1 MNTPL
6 RRVGL
11 AMIVMVMLLLVNA
24 TYIQVIRGDEY
35 RTDPLNQ
42 RVLLDEYSRQRG
54 LILDATSDPVA
65 AVKDTNDRLRYQR
78 TYPKGPL
85 YAPVTGYYSVIYGAT
100 GIEQAQ
106 DDVLNGSDDRLFVRR
121 LSDLITGRDP
131 RGGNVELTIDPKVQ
145 KTAYDLMT
153 ERGYSG
159 AVVALKPDTGEVLA
173 MVSTP
178 SYDPAPLASHDTD
191 VQQQAKARLDNDP
204 GNPLTNRAIEETYPP
219 GSTFKLVTTA
229 AALSQGMG
237 PDTPVTTE
245 PTIPL
250 PAGGGTTLSNFAFDA
265 CPGGTLADAL
275 AYSCN
280 TAFAELA
287 GRVGAKGLREQ
298 AAKFGIG
305 QEDLQIP
312 LQVAG
317 SSVGP
322 IEDEASLYQ
331 SGIGQRDVRLTPL
344 QDAMLSASIAND
356 GDRMKPQ
363 LVKKITAPDL
373 EKVSELVPEEA
384 DEAVSPEVA
393 DTMTQMMEA
402 SEDNT
407 AGEGKRGDIRIASK
421 TGTAEHGADP
431 KSTPPHAWYTAF
443 APSDNPQ
450 IAVAVI
456 VEDGG
461 DRGLA
466 ATGGSVA
473 ASIGRAAINAR
484 LGGG

>member
-11 AMIVMVMLLLVNA
+11 AMIVMVLLLLVNA
-24 TYIQVIRGDEY
+24 TYIQVIRGDDY
-35 RTDPLNQ
+35 RSDERNQ

-54 LILDATSDPVA
+54 LILDASSDPVA
-65 AVKDTNDRLRYQR
+65 RVKDTNDRLRYQR
-78 TYPKGPL
+78 VYPKGPM
-85 YAPVTGYYSVIYGAT
+85 YAPITGYYSVLYGAT
-100 GIEQAQ
+100 GIEQTE
-106 DDVLNGSDDRLFVRR
+106 DDILNGSDDRLFVRR

-131 RGGNVELTIDPKVQ
+131 RGGNVELTIDSKVQ

-153 ERGYSG
+153 ERGYTGS
-159 AVVALKPDTGEVLA
+159 VVALKPDTGEILS

-178 SYDPAPLASHDTD
+178 SYNPNPLSSHDTD
-191 VQQQAKARLDNDP
+191 TQQKAKERLDADSDK
-204 GNPLTNRAIEETYPP
+204 PLTNRAIEETYPP

-229 AALSQGMG
+229 AALSAGLG
-237 PDTPVTTE
+237 PDTGVPTE
-245 PTIPL
+245 ATIPL
-250 PAGGGTTLSNFAFDA
+250 PSGGGTTLSNFGIQD

-275 AYSCN
+275 AFSCN

-287 GRVGAKGLREQ
+287 GRVGAGALREQ

-305 QEDLQIP
+305 QADLEVP
-312 LQVAG
+312 LQVAQ
-317 SSVGP
+317 SSVGEL
-322 IEDEASLYQ
+322 EDEASLYQ

-344 QDAMLSASIAND
+344 QDAMLSASIAN
-356 GDRMKPQ
+356 GGVRMTPQ
-363 LVKKITAPDL
+363 LVRKVLAPDL
-373 EKVSELVPEEA
+373 EEVSELVPEEA
-384 DEAVSPEVA
+384 EEAVSPEVA
-393 DTMTQMMEA
+393 ETLKDMMIA
-402 SEDNT
+402 SEENT
-407 AGEGKRGDIRIASK
+407 AGEGKRPGLTIASK
-421 TGTAEHGADP
+421 TGTAEHGVNP
-431 KSTPPHAWYTAF
+431 KETPPHAWYTAF
-443 APSDNPQ
+443 APADDPQ

-473 ASIGRAAINAR
+473 ASIGREAINAR

>member
-1 MNTPL
+1 
-6 RRVGL
+6 
-11 AMIVMVMLLLVNA
+11 MIVMVMLLLVNA
-24 TYIQVIRGDEY
+24 TYIQVVKGDDY

-42 RVLLDEYSRQRG
+42 RVLLDEYARQRG
-54 LILDATSDPVA
+54 LILDSTSDPVA

-85 YAPVTGYYSVIYGAT
+85 YAPITGYYSVIYGAT
-100 GIEQAQ
+100 GIEQSE

-145 KTAYDLMT
+145 KAAYDAMMS
-153 ERGYSG
+153 RHYRG

-178 SYDPAPLASHDTD
+178 SYNPSPLASHDTD
-191 VQQQAKARLDNDP
+191 EQQEAKERLDDDP
-204 GNPLTNRAIEETYPP
+204 AKPLTNRTIEETYPP
-219 GSTFKLVTTA
+219 GSTFKLVTAA
-229 AALSQGMG
+229 AALSKGMG
-237 PDTPVTTE
+237 PNTPV
-245 PTIPL
+245 PSDATIPL
-250 PAGGGTTLSNFAFDA
+250 PGGGGTTLSNFAFES
-265 CPGGTLADAL
+265 CPGSTMFAAL
-275 AYSCN
+275 EHSCN
-280 TAFAELA
+280 TAFANLA
-287 GRVGAKGLREQ
+287 GRVGAPALRAQ
-298 AAKFGIG
+298 AAKFGVG
-305 QEDLQIP
+305 QNDLTIP

-317 SSVGP
+317 SSVGD

-344 QDAMLSASIAND
+344 QDAMLSSSIAN
-356 GDRMKPQ
+356 GGIRMKPQ
-363 LVKKITAPDL
+363 LVKKILAPDL
-373 EKVSELVPEEA
+373 ETVSEMVPEQA

-393 DTMTQMMEA
+393 DTLRQMMEA

-407 AGEGKRGDIRIASK
+407 SGDGKRSDIKIASK
-421 TGTAEHGADP
+421 TGTAEHGSDP
-431 KSTPPHAWYTAF
+431 KETPPHAWYTAF
-443 APSDNPQ
+443 APSEGNPQ